1 MAFPKGRLWR
11 AHCVEISEGRK
22 IVKARKGLKSLV
34 IRIFRILF
42 CVDCHAHA
50 RNDGSEVIH
59 FSTSNNSDNLSRSN
73 SSFVI
78 NNFNLIKED
87 ILMKDIKK
95 ILTIILS
102 ISLLFAISCGDRPT
116 GSSPVSADALIS
128 STPEAKGEPATD
140 LENATYKD
148 TIPID
153 IKNSDATDNFVKN
166 SGMSKEQLIEMM
178 KTETIELSL
187 TIADN
192 KITLVEIET
201 YNMERL
207 KGVQPLKE
215 GEKYSYKV
223 SDKTVQNY
231 EGGKKLNI
239 EDITYIEFTKS
250 GNDIT
255 FTYTTAFSY
264 EGDMPEEI
272 DESGNPIGYI
282 YVSDYGYKE
291 TYTGKLIKN

>member
-1 MAFPKGRLWR
+1 
-11 AHCVEISEGRK
+11 
-22 IVKARKGLKSLV
+22 
-34 IRIFRILF
+34 
-42 CVDCHAHA
+42 
-50 RNDGSEVIH
+50 
-59 FSTSNNSDNLSRSN
+59 
-73 SSFVI
+73 
-78 NNFNLIKED
+78 
-87 ILMKDIKK
+87 MKDIKK

-116 GSSPVSADALIS
+116 GSNPVSADALIS
-128 STPEAKGEPATD
+128 SIPEAKGQPATD
-140 LENATYKD
+140 LENATYKG

-153 IKNSDATDNFVKN
+153 INNSDATDNFVKN

-192 KITLVEIET
+192 KITLIQIITSGGEGKIL
-201 YNMERL
+201 N
-207 KGVQPLKE
+207 GVQPLKE
-215 GEKYSYKV
+215 GEKYSYKL
-223 SDKTVQNY
+223 SDKNVSPF
-231 EGGKKLNI
+231 EGGKKLNM
-239 EDITYIEFTKS
+239 EYITYIEFTKS

-264 EGDMPEEI
+264 EGDMPSGE
-272 DESGNPIGYI
+272 DESGKPTGYI